1 MRKTYKF
8 KATANEITSQNA
20 EQWLQRCQQLY
31 NAALEQRIVAY
42 KRCGV
47 TLSAY
52 SQSNELPELKA
63 EYPEFKQ
70 VGSQVL
76 QDVVERVGKAFKGF
90 FSRLKKIGIKAGFPR
105 FRSRARY
112 DSFTLK
118 QAGWKLDGRHLKIK
132 GVGTFKLFLSREIEG
147 RIKTVTVR
155 RDACG
160 DWWVCFSC
168 DEVPSRVYP
177 EPQSEVVGIDVG
189 LNAFCTDTE
198 GVQIAN
204 PKYYR
209 QAQADL
215 RRRQRKVARR
225 KKGSQRRK
233 KAVKELVRAHRRVK
247 NLRLDFLHKTA
258 NHYIQKFKTICVEKL
273 NIRNMVKNRH
283 LSKSISDAGWG
294 TFVELL
300 LCKAAEPQA
309 LARLRALRL
318 RTAALAGRE
327 VIQVDPKGTSQNCSG
342 CGEVV
347 KKSLAVRRHCC
358 PHCGLELD
366 RDENAARNI
375 AVRGAGLAL
384 QALT

>member
-8 KATANEITSQNA
+8 KATANETTAQNA
-20 EQWLQRCQQLY
+20 ELWLYLSRQLY
-31 NAALEQRIVAY
+31 NSALEQRIVAY

-52 SQSNELPELKA
+52 SQSNELPDLKA
-63 EYPEFKQ
+63 ECPEFKQ

-76 QDVVERVGKAFKGF
+76 QDVVERVGKAFQGF
-90 FSRLKKIGIKAGFPR
+90 FSRLKKVGVKAGFPR

-132 GVGTFKLFLSREIEG
+132 GVGTFKLFLSREIQG

-168 DEVPSRVYP
+168 DEVPPRAYP

-198 GVQIAN
+198 GEQIVN

-209 QAQADL
+209 KAQTDL

-225 KKGSQRRK
+225 KKGSSRRK
-233 KAVKELVRAHRRVK
+233 KAVKELARAHRRVK

-300 LCKAAEPQA
+300 LCKAAE
-309 LARLRALRL
+309 
-318 RTAALAGRE
+318 AGRE

-342 CGEVV
+342 CGETV

-375 AVRGAGLAL
+375 AAKATTGAGLAL

>member
-1 MRKTYKF
+1 MYIRKTYKL
-8 KATANEITSQNA
+8 KATTNETTAQNA
-20 EQWLQRCQQLY
+20 ERWLYLSRQLY

-52 SQSNELPELKA
+52 SQSNELPKLKA
-63 EYPEFKQ
+63 ECPEFKQ

-76 QDVVERVGKAFKGF
+76 QDVVERVGKAFQGF
-90 FSRLKKIGIKAGFPR
+90 FSRLKKIGVKAGFPR

-132 GVGTFKLFLSREIEG
+132 GVGTFKLFLSREIQG

-168 DEVPSRVYP
+168 DEVSPRAYP

-198 GVQIAN
+198 GEQIVN

-209 QAQADL
+209 KAQTDL

-225 KKGSQRRK
+225 KKGSNRRK
-233 KAVKELVRAHRRVK
+233 KAVKELARAHRRVK

-258 NHYIQKFKTICVEKL
+258 NHYIEKFKTICVEKL
-273 NIRNMVKNRH
+273 NIRNMVKNKH

-300 LCKAAEPQA
+300 LCKAAE
-309 LARLRALRL
+309 
-318 RTAALAGRE
+318 AGRE

-342 CGEVV
+342 CGETV
-347 KKSLAVRRHCC
+347 KKSLAVRMHRCS
-358 PHCGLELD
+358 HCGLELD

-375 AVRGAGLAL
+375 AAKATGAGQAL

>member
-1 MRKTYKF
+1 MCIRKTYKF
-8 KATANEITSQNA
+8 KAIVSEITAQHA

-47 TLSAY
+47 TLSTY

-63 EYPEFKQ
+63 EHPEFKQ

-76 QDVVERVGKAFKGF
+76 QDVIERVGKAFQGF
-90 FSRLKKIGIKAGFPR
+90 FSRLRKIGIKVGFPR

-118 QAGWKLDGRHLKIK
+118 QAGWKLDGRYLKIK
-132 GVGTFKLFLSREIEG
+132 GIGTFKLFLSREIEG

-168 DEVPSRVYP
+168 DQVPPRVYP
-177 EPQSEVVGIDVG
+177 EPRSEVVGIDVG

-198 GVQIAN
+198 GQKIAN

-209 QAQADL
+209 QAQVDL

-225 KKGSQRRK
+225 KKGSHRRK
-233 KAVKELVRAHRRVK
+233 KAVKELARAHRRVK

-258 NHYIQKFKTICVEKL
+258 NHYIEKFKTICVEKL
-273 NIRNMVKNRH
+273 NLRNMIKNKH

-300 LCKAAEPQA
+300 LCKAAE
-309 LARLRALRL
+309 
-318 RTAALAGRE
+318 AGRE
-327 VIQVDPKGTSQNCSG
+327 VIQVDPKGTSQNCSD
-342 CGEVV
+342 CGETV
-347 KKSLAVRRHCC
+347 KKSLAVRIHHC

-375 AVRGAGLAL
+375 AVKATGAGLAL

>member
-1 MRKTYKF
+1 MRMTYKF
-8 KATANEITSQNA
+8 KAIASKTTTQNA
-20 EQWLQRCQQLY
+20 ERWLYLCQQLY
-31 NAALEQRIVAY
+31 NVALEQRILAY
-42 KRCGV
+42 RRCGI

-63 EYPEFKQ
+63 ECAEFKQ

-76 QDVVERVGKAFKGF
+76 QDVVERVGKAFQGF
-90 FSRLKKIGIKAGFPR
+90 FSRLKKIGVRAGFPR
-105 FRSRARY
+105 FRSRFRY

-132 GVGTFKLFLSREIEG
+132 GVGTFKLFLSREIQG
-147 RIKTVTVR
+147 RIKTITVR

-160 DWWVCFSC
+160 DWWICFSC
-168 DEVPSRVYP
+168 DEVPPRVYF
-177 EPQSEVVGIDVG
+177 EPQIDVVGIDVG

-198 GVQIAN
+198 GEQIAN

-209 QAQADL
+209 QAQGDL

-225 KKGSQRRK
+225 KKGSHRRK
-233 KAVKELVRAHRRVK
+233 KAVQELARAHRRVK

-300 LCKAAEPQA
+300 LCKAVE
-309 LARLRALRL
+309 
-318 RTAALAGRE
+318 AGR
-327 VIQVDPKGTSQNCSG
+327 VVLQVDPKGTSQNCSS
-342 CGEVV
+342 CGERV
-347 KKSLAVRRHCC
+347 KKTLAVRVHSC

-375 AVRGAGLAL
+375 AARGAGLAL
-384 QALT
+384 QVLT

>member
-1 MRKTYKF
+1 MCIRKTYKF
-8 KATANEITSQNA
+8 KATANETTAQNA
-20 EQWLQRCQQLY
+20 EQWLYLCQQLY

-42 KRCGV
+42 RRCGI

-76 QDVVERVGKAFKGF
+76 QDVVERVGKAFQGF
-90 FSRLKKIGIKAGFPR
+90 FSRLKKIGVRAGFPR
-105 FRSRARY
+105 FRSRFRY

-132 GVGTFKLFLSREIEG
+132 GVGTFKLFLSREIQG

-168 DEVPSRVYP
+168 DEVPPRIYI
-177 EPQSEVVGIDVG
+177 EPQVEVVGIDVG
-189 LNAFCTDTE
+189 LNSFCTDTE
-198 GVQIAN
+198 GVQIAS

-209 QAQADL
+209 ESQADL

-225 KKGSQRRK
+225 KKGSSRRK
-233 KAVKELVRAHRRVK
+233 KAVRELARAHRRVK

-300 LCKAAEPQA
+300 LCKAAE
-309 LARLRALRL
+309 
-318 RTAALAGRE
+318 AGRE
-327 VIQVDPKGTSQNCSG
+327 VIQVDPKGTSQNCSS
-342 CGEVV
+342 CGETV
-347 KKSLAVRRHCC
+347 KKSLAVRIHHC
-358 PHCGLELD
+358 PQCGLELD

-375 AVRGAGLAL
+375 AAKATTGAGLAL

>member
-1 MRKTYKF
+1 MRMTYKF
-8 KATANEITSQNA
+8 KAIASETTTQNA
-20 EQWLQRCQQLY
+20 ERWIYLCQQLY

-47 TLSAY
+47 SLSAY

-63 EYPEFKQ
+63 ECPEFKQ

-76 QDVVERVGKAFKGF
+76 QDVVERVGKAFQGF
-90 FSRLKKIGIKAGFPR
+90 FSRLKKTGVRAGFPR
-105 FRSRARY
+105 FRSRFRY

-132 GVGTFKLFLSREIEG
+132 GVGTFKLFLSREIQG

-168 DEVPSRVYP
+168 DEVPPKVYP

-198 GVQIAN
+198 SDQIAN

-225 KKGSQRRK
+225 KKGSNRRK
-233 KAVKELVRAHRRVK
+233 KSVRELARAHRRVK

-273 NIRNMVKNRH
+273 NIRNMVKNKH

-294 TFVELL
+294 AFVELL
-300 LCKAAEPQA
+300 LCKAAE
-309 LARLRALRL
+309 
-318 RTAALAGRE
+318 AGRE
-327 VIQVDPKGTSQNCSG
+327 VIQVDPKGTSASVVGVSHTNEDRTAQNCSS
-342 CGEVV
+342 CGERV
-347 KKSLAVRRHCC
+347 KKSLAVRIHHC
-358 PHCGLELD
+358 PHCGLKLD

-375 AVRGAGLAL
+375 AAKATGAGLAL